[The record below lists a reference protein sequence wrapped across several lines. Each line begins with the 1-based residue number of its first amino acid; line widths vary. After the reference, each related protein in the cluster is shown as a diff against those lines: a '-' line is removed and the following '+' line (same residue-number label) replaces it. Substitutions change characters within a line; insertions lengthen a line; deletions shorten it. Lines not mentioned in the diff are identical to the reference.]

1 MLLRITRR
9 SCMEQWGEPQ
19 RIYVSIDLV
28 DVSLRHKDYLFQK
41 RLALRLP
48 FDSFRFD
55 FRYGATVCELPWV
68 TGLKSYRGN
77 HESGGQWRQGGFAD
91 DVEDLVTVVAY
102 LRSTYG
108 YEVDMVVG
116 HSRGSVV
123 GMHWLCTSEAGKR
136 VRALVN
142 VSGRYRMHVSLE
154 VRFLHTNRNSFN
166 LENIW

>member
-1 MLLRITRR
+1 MLCGLSRVI
-9 SCMEQWGEPQ
+9 
-19 RIYVSIDLV
+19 
-28 DVSLRHKDYLFQK
+28 
-41 RLALRLP
+41 
-48 FDSFRFD
+48 
-55 FRYGATVCELPWV
+55 
-68 TGLKSYRGN
+68 GLKYCRGN

-123 GMHWLCTSEAGKR
+123 GMHWVCTSEEGKG

-142 VSGRYRMHVSLE
+142 VSGRYQMHVGLE
-154 VRFLHTNRNSFN
+154 VSFSTWIEQFQISEYMVIMTDSKN
-166 LENIW
+166 W